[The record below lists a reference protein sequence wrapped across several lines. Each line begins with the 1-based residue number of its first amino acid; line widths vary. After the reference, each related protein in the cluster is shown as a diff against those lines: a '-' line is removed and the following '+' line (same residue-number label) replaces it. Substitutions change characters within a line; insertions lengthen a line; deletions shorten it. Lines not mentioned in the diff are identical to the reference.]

1 MTASVRM
8 KIDHPILL
16 YSYLGTA
23 LSYDKHI
30 EIIVF
35 HYINT
40 DGSSSTVESN
50 KIVLFYVEDA
60 DKDFIKSD
68 FPKEECKI
76 KELYNYLD
84 SKYNFS
90 KKAEKILG
98 EKPAFF
104 TTKMCVLEHNQVE
117 LD

>member
-8 KIDHPILL
+8 KIDHLILL

-23 LSYDKHI
+23 LSYDEHI
-30 EIIVF
+30 AIIVF
-35 HYINT
+35 HYIST
-40 DGSSSTVESN
+40 DGSNSTVESN
-50 KIVLFYVEDA
+50 KIVLFYIEDA
-60 DKDFIKSD
+60 DKDFIKVD

-84 SKYNFS
+84 SKYNLKSRKNFRR
-90 KKAEKILG
+90 
-98 EKPAFF
+98 KPTFF